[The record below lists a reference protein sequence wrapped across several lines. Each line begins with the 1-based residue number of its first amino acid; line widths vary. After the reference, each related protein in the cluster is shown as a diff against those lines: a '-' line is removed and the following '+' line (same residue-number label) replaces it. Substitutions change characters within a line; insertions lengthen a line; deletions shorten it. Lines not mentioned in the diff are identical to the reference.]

1 MATSTRKSFDFDAFN
16 NFMTSQ
22 SPSASVQCAVAKSQW
37 TNAVTTFARFRSP
50 LLELALEI
58 EDKMALFNNANR
70 FYLANRET
78 KTWSKDELI
87 AKGIEIAHQKA
98 LGSLNKEQNEANR
111 GRPEI
116 EYPQHTNSGDA
127 GRVAV

>member
-1 MATSTRKSFDFDAFN
+1 
-16 NFMTSQ
+16 MTSQ

-116 EYPQHTNSGDA
+116 EYPQHSNSGDA
-127 GRVAV
+127 GRVAA